1 MIINDYFKFDNNELF
16 KTLKNY
22 IKTNP
27 CCKQFP
33 NCNHPAYQSDS
44 NLFNIKETNIE
55 IIKNNYFNCL
65 GKILNKNKLEVIEHK
80 SWVYLTLKN
89 ESTKP
94 KWHTHK
100 EKNNDNI
107 NVSGLLY
114 ITETNIGTEFK
125 TDFLNFEIIPHIN
138 RWFLWDSSI
147 IHRPKDIVSEED
159 RIVIATATI
168 LRNEIRNN
176 R

>member
-1 MIINDYFKFDNNELF
+1 MIISNYFKLNN
-16 KTLKNY
+16 KNLSIILQQY

-27 CCKQFP
+27 CCIKFP
-33 NCNHPAYQSDS
+33 NCNHPVYQSDF

-65 GKILNKNKLEVIEHK
+65 LNNLNKKISDIIEHK
-80 SWVYLTLKN
+80 AWVYLTLKN
-89 ESTKP
+89 QNTKSE
-94 KWHTHK
+94 WHNHMQT
-100 EKNNDNI
+100 NNNNI

-125 TDFLNFEIIPHIN
+125 TEFFNFETIPHIN

-147 IHRPKDIVSEED
+147 MHRPKNMITEED

-168 LRNEIRNN
+168 LKNGTK
-176 R
+176 

>member
-33 NCNHPAYQSDS
+33 NCNHPGYQSDP
-44 NLFNIKETNIE
+44 NLFDIEDSNIN

-65 GKILNKNKLEVIEHK
+65 LKLFNKNELDIIENK
-80 SWVYLTLKN
+80 VWTYLTLKN
-89 ESTKP
+89 ENTQSQ
-94 KWHTHK
+94 WHNHL
-100 EKNNDNI
+100 EKNNNNI
-107 NVSGLLY
+107 NISGLLY
-114 ITETNIGTEFK
+114 LTKTNIGTEFK
-125 TDFLNFEIIPHIN
+125 TKFLNFEIIPHTN

-147 IHRPKDIVSEED
+147 IHRPKNTVSEDD
-159 RIVIATATI
+159 RIVIATSTI
-168 LRNEIRNN
+168 LRNGN
-176 R
+176 

>member
-1 MIINDYFKFDNNELF
+1 MIFTSDYIKFNNENLSIVLQ
-16 KTLKNY
+16 KY
-22 IKTNP
+22 YKTNP
-27 CCKQFP
+27 CCIKFP
-33 NCNHPAYQSDS
+33 DCKHPVYQSDP

-55 IIKNNYFNCL
+55 IIKDNYFNYL

-80 SWVYLTLKN
+80 AWVYLTLKN

-94 KWHTHK
+94 EWHTHM

-125 TDFLNFEIIPHIN
+125 SEFLNFEIIPHTN
-138 RWFLWDSSI
+138 RWFLWDSAI
-147 IHRPKDIVSEED
+147 LHRPKDMVPKD
-159 RIVIATATI
+159 TRIVIATSTI
-168 LRNEIRNN
+168 LRK
-176 R
+176 

>member
-1 MIINDYFKFDNNELF
+1 MIISNYFKLNN
-16 KTLKNY
+16 KNLSIILQQY

-27 CCKQFP
+27 CCIKFP
-33 NCNHPAYQSDS
+33 NCNHPVYQSDS
-44 NLFNIKETNIE
+44 NLFNIIETDIE

-65 GKILNKNKLEVIEHK
+65 LNNLNKKISDIIEHK
-80 SWVYLTLKN
+80 AWAYLTLKN
-89 ESTKP
+89 QNTKAV
-94 KWHTHK
+94 WHNHMET
-100 EKNNDNI
+100 NNNI

-125 TDFLNFEIIPHIN
+125 TEFLNFETIPHIN

-147 IHRPKDIVSEED
+147 IHRPKNMITEED

-168 LRNEIRNN
+168 LKNGTK
-176 R
+176 